1 MIQGLAESSLRL
13 WANLDRIQDMHCMLE
28 SRIQAPYLIFG
39 VVSYFFEFVDDML
52 IQGSRN
58 ESQGLILIA
67 YLEPV

>member
-1 MIQGLAESSLRL
+1 
-13 WANLDRIQDMHCMLE
+13 MLE